1 MVYEIGNGAIAP
13 VIALTAI
20 DLGASAATAGFLLA
34 LSGIGRILG
43 NVPAALLAERVGDRK
58 AMIIAA
64 CLDIGAL
71 VACFFASSAIVLGAA
86 LLVIGMSTSTF
97 YLARQSYLASVVPP
111 AFTGR
116 AMSALGGSHRVG
128 LFIGP
133 FLGAA
138 VIYAAGLRSAYILA
152 VFTAVCVVILLIVIP
167 DVPGVHAVKD
177 PGHSSGDR
185 RRILTENRK
194 LFLTLGLA
202 IFAAGAVRGAK
213 QTLLPLWAQHLG
225 LGPEQTSLIFGIAG
239 AVDALMFYPSGRI
252 MDRFGRLIMAA
263 PSMLLIAGAV
273 LALPFTTGLVSLSI
287 VAIIMSLGNGLGT
300 GVMLTLGIDAA
311 PAVGRIHFLGI
322 WRVIGDSGNAA
333 GPVVMSIV
341 AVATSLSGGLFA
353 IGILGVF
360 AAAALAKWV
369 PVYAKSA
376 PQSKSLRQKLVREPD
391 PTKRA

>member
-20 DLGASAATAGFLLA
+20 ELGASAATAGFLLA

-43 NVPAALLAERVGDRK
+43 NVPAAILAERVGDRK
-58 AMIIAA
+58 AMILAA

-97 YLARQSYLASVVPP
+97 YLARQSYLAGVVPP

-167 DVPGVHAVKD
+167 DVRGVHAVKD
-177 PGHSSGDR
+177 PGYSSGDR

-252 MDRFGRLIMAA
+252 MDRFGRSIMAA

-376 PQSKSLRQKLVREPD
+376 PQSKRLHQGLVR
-391 PTKRA
+391 